1 MIIKN
6 IEYKKI
12 SKIKNKEY
20 IYKKKNIYIYIYNIY
35 IYNIENKKYIYKE
48 KTRKALKVISN
59 I

>member
-20 IYKKKNIYIYIYNIY
+20 IYKKKIYIYIYIIY